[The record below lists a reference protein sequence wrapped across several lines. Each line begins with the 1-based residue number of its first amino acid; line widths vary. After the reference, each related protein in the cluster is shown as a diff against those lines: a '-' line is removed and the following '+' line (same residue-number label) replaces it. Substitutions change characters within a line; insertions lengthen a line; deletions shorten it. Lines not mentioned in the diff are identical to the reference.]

1 MGIFFLLVCLLV
13 RRCGVLLVL
22 FVSFSPLP
30 ESNIF
35 LVRLL
40 CDRVRTLRVHSL
52 AVISNH
58 SSTEVLISYAEQLL
72 TIGLEILFLEK
83 WMRF

>member
-1 MGIFFLLVCLLV
+1 M
-13 RRCGVLLVL
+13 
-22 FVSFSPLP
+22 
-30 ESNIF
+30 
-35 LVRLL
+35 
-40 CDRVRTLRVHSL
+40 HSL

-72 TIGLEILFLEK
+72 TIGLEIIVLEK